1 MRQLTGLERFLENHT
16 GFIKPE
22 QVAQYMQ
29 SQFKGSHLLV
39 YAEPLGEQK
48 TLLADLTIINDQMGY
63 DLYQQRLELVFIG
76 TVIDEKIPLTYTI
89 YGQDL
94 SYLGRCSVIPKVCGV
109 DLYFAN
115 YVQSKGQKV
124 RQKIV
129 ISIKDLVKQLKKIK
143 AHS

>member
-1 MRQLTGLERFLENHT
+1 MRQLTGLERLLENHT

-29 SQFKGSHLLV
+29 AQFKESHLLV

-48 TLLADLTIINDQMGY
+48 TLLADLAIINDQMDY

-89 YGQDL
+89 HGQDL

-115 YVQSKGQKV
+115 YVQSKGQEI
-124 RQKIV
+124 RQKI
-129 ISIKDLVKQLKKIK
+129 IIPIKDLVKQLKKIK
-143 AHS
+143 T

>member
-1 MRQLTGLERFLENHT
+1 MRQLIGLERFLINHT

-29 SQFKGSHLLV
+29 TQFKESHLLV

-48 TLLADLTIINDQMGY
+48 TLLADLTIINDQMNY

-89 YGQDL
+89 HGQDL

-115 YVQSKGQKV
+115 YVQSKGQKI
-124 RQKIV
+124 RQKI
-129 ISIKDLVKQLKKIK
+129 IIPIKDLVKQLKKIK
-143 AHS
+143 T